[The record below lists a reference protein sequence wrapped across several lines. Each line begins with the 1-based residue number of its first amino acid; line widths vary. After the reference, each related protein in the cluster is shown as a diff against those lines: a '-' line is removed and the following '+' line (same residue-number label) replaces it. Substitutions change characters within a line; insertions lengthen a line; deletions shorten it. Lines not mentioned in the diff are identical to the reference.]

1 MTLDVPGIGTL
12 SNIIFSIDPGKPMY
26 ITPSLSATTFSFTLK
41 DRYGNIS
48 PDTLSA
54 NITRDT
60 DPSVPVNFT
69 NGIYSDLRKTGYYTI
84 KAPSLEKNTFS
95 YSDTSGTYTLT
106 GISYASLYVPPAE
119 DSFSFLPDYNA
130 RYTILA

>member
-1 MTLDVPGIGTL
+1 
-12 SNIIFSIDPGKPMY
+12 MY
-26 ITPSLSATTFSFTLK
+26 ITPSLSDTTFSFTLK

-69 NGIYSDLRKTGYYTI
+69 RGAY
-84 KAPSLEKNTFS
+84 
-95 YSDTSGTYTLT
+95 
-106 GISYASLYVPPAE
+106 
-119 DSFSFLPDYNA
+119 
-130 RYTILA
+130 